1 MRALRRMAVF
11 ETNPNS
17 RNEELMTKTTSNFRT
32 LLLAS
37 TALVA
42 AGFVST
48 ASAQS
53 TVDAS
58 DGSMS
63 VSAALAGFVSATSQ
77 IADGTN
83 IDADV
88 AASESQIDKT
98 DGTDI
103 DGAQTIFGE
112 SATAE
117 ARLNQGT
124 NTLTISAPAD
134 DGSGTFTGSTGI
146 NDAGTLASI
155 DATSGIVS
163 VQDLNAASLTGDGNG
178 VTVGV
183 TADTGA
189 TGAGV
194 NFTVAL
200 DSPIVS
206 GDVTNSG
213 NEAVADALANDVVN
227 TLSVTGAGTGTFN
240 SPAAIANLQTVNPG
254 ATADSS
260 LAVTAGA
267 YGNVTVAIEDNATP
281 DSSAISGDITLDQNT
296 VASRAAVN
304 TSVNDLFAGTAD
316 NPAQGVLTGD
326 LRSTDVETN
335 GTIGGFIADFG
346 VANLQMINEGAAD
359 GDNISITATTEG
371 IVAVGVDAA
380 AASAAISSKNIVL
393 RNNAILS
400 DAAGNT
406 ATNRGIATTS
416 GINGVSVGV
425 ASLQEFAGTDGAD
438 DVVATTT
445 LGTVSFGSGVTGT
458 PASGGTL
465 TGVDLTLS
473 DNQIGAAASGNEATN
488 VAAVTS
494 TGIEGSQSYVA
505 GRQVATEVG
514 VSAINT
520 AANIVANVES
530 SDNASNLILNNNA
543 VFSTAALNTQTNVL
557 QNVGSSN
564 LGTSTMV
571 STSQQEIIGGSSTAA
586 ITSATLAAIGSATS
600 VGASTLTG
608 NTVLA
613 SATGN
618 VSTTSIT
625 NRNSGG
631 FSFTR

>member
-1 MRALRRMAVF
+1 MRNTNNSLRNA
-11 ETNPNS
+11 
-17 RNEELMTKTTSNFRT
+17 
-32 LLLAS
+32 LLAG

-42 AGFVST
+42 VSIANT
-48 ASAQS
+48 ASAQT

-58 DGSMS
+58 DGTIS

-77 IADGTN
+77 IADATSV
-83 IDADV
+83 DADV
-88 AASESQIDKT
+88 TASDSQIDQT
-98 DGTDI
+98 DTTDI
-103 DGAQTIFGE
+103 DTNQTIFGE
-112 SATAE
+112 AATAE

-134 DGSGTFTGSTGI
+134 DGVGTFTGSTGI
-146 NDAGTLASI
+146 ATTVASI
-155 DATSGIVS
+155 NATSGIVS
-163 VQDLNAASLTGDGNG
+163 GQDLNADSLATDANA

-183 TADTGA
+183 TADAGA

-194 NFTVAL
+194 GFTITL
-200 DSPIVS
+200 DAPIVS

-240 SPAAIANLQTVNPG
+240 SPAAIANLQTVSPG

-267 YGNVTVAIEDNATP
+267 YGDVTVDISDIANN
-281 DSSAISGDITLDQNT
+281 SAISGDITLDQNT

-316 NPAQGVLTGD
+316 NPVQGVLTGS
-326 LRSTDVETN
+326 LSSAAVETN
-335 GTIGGFIADFG
+335 GTIGAFVADFG
-346 VANLQMINEGAAD
+346 VANLQMINEGSAD

-380 AASAAISSKNIVL
+380 AAITLGNIVL
-393 RNNAILS
+393 RNNSILS
-400 DAAGNT
+400 EAGGNT

-425 ASLQEFAGTDGAD
+425 ASLQEFEGEKGVD

-445 LGTVSFGSGVTGT
+445 LGTVSFGSGVTAN
-458 PASGGTL
+458 PATGGGL
-465 TGVDLTLS
+465 TGVDVTLS
-473 DNQIGAAASGNEATN
+473 DNQIGAAASGNQATN

-520 AANIVANVES
+520 AANIVANVET

-543 VFSTAALNTQTNVL
+543 VFSMAALNTQNNVL
-557 QNVGSSN
+557 QNTGSSN

-571 STSQQEIIGGSSTAA
+571 STSQQEVIGGSSTAA
-586 ITSATLAAIGSATS
+586 ITLANIAAIGSATS
-600 VGASTLTG
+600 VATSTITG

-625 NRNSGG
+625 NRSSGG
-631 FSFTR
+631 FSFKR

>member
-48 ASAQS
+48 ASANDS
-53 TVDAS
+53 TITIGTGVISVD
-58 DGSMS
+58 
-63 VSAALAGFVSATSQ
+63 AALAGFVSATSQ

-88 AASESQIDKT
+88 AASESQFDKT

-124 NTLTISAPAD
+124 NTLTVSAP
-134 DGSGTFTGSTGI
+134 DGTGLSGSTDI
-146 NDAGTLASI
+146 STTAVAI
-155 DATSGIVS
+155 DAASGILSQQELVNS
-163 VQDLNAASLTGDGNG
+163 AATGGD
-178 VTVGV
+178 V
-183 TADTGA
+183 TADTGTA
-189 TGAGV
+189 TG
-194 NFTVAL
+194 TVGFNIDL
-200 DSPIVS
+200 DAPIVS

-213 NEAVADALANDVVN
+213 NVAVADALANDVVN
-227 TLSVTGAGTGTFN
+227 TLSVTGAGTGSFS
-240 SPAAIANLQTVNPG
+240 SPAAIANLQSVATH
-254 ATADSS
+254 ATATGGLS
-260 LAVTAGA
+260 VTATTFGD
-267 YGNVTVAIEDNATP
+267 VTVEITDTAA
-281 DSSAISGDITLDQNT
+281 SSAISGDITLDQNT
-296 VASRAAVN
+296 VASRAAAN
-304 TSVNDLFAGTAD
+304 TAVNDLFAGTAD
-316 NPAQGVLTGD
+316 NPAQGKLTGD
-326 LRSTDVETN
+326 LGSAAVETT
-335 GTIGGFIADFG
+335 GVIGAFVADFG
-346 VANLQMINEGAAD
+346 VANLQTISEGAAT
-359 GDNISITATTEG
+359 GNVSITADTTG
-371 IVAVGVDAA
+371 VVAVGVDAA
-380 AASAAISSKNIVL
+380 VTPPASAAISSDNIVL

-425 ASLQEFAGTDGAD
+425 ASLQEFTGGAGVDE
-438 DVVATTT
+438 VVATTAR
-445 LGTVSFGSGVTGT
+445 GTVSFGNGVSGT
-458 PASGGTL
+458 PTTAGGSL
-465 TGVDLTLS
+465 TGVDVTLS

-494 TGIEGSQSYVA
+494 TGIEGSQSFVA
-505 GRQVATEVG
+505 GRQVATDVG
-514 VSAINT
+514 IKALNS

-530 SDNASNLILNNNA
+530 SDTASNLILNNND

-557 QNVGSSN
+557 QNTGSSN

-571 STSQQEIIGGSSTAA
+571 STSQQEISGGSSTAT
-586 ITSATLAAIGSATS
+586 ITLANIAAMGSATS

-625 NRNSGG
+625 NRTSGG
-631 FSFTR
+631 FSFSR

>member
-1 MRALRRMAVF
+1 MRNTKNSLRSA
-11 ETNPNS
+11 
-17 RNEELMTKTTSNFRT
+17 
-32 LLLAS
+32 LLAG

-42 AGFVST
+42 VSIGNV

-53 TVDAS
+53 TIDAS
-58 DGSMS
+58 DGTMS
-63 VSAALAGFVSATSQ
+63 VSDALAGFVSATSQ
-77 IADGTN
+77 IADGTSV
-83 IDADV
+83 DADV
-88 AASESQIDKT
+88 TASDSQIDQT
-98 DGTDI
+98 DDTDI
-103 DGAQTIFGE
+103 DTNQTIFGE
-112 SATAE
+112 SATAQ

-134 DGSGTFTGSTGI
+134 DGAGTFTGSTGI
-146 NDAGTLASI
+146 NDGGTLASI

-163 VQDLNAASLTGDGNG
+163 VQDLNAASLASDGGG

-183 TADTGA
+183 TADTGG

-267 YGNVTVAIEDNATP
+267 YGNVTVAIEDNTTP
-281 DSSAISGDITLDQNT
+281 DTSAISGDITLDQNT

-326 LRSTDVETN
+326 LTSIAVETN

-380 AASAAISSKNIVL
+380 AASAAISSENIVL

-425 ASLQEFAGTDGAD
+425 ASLQEFAGADGAD
-438 DVVATTT
+438 DVVARTT

-458 PASGGTL
+458 PGSGGTL
-465 TGVDLTLS
+465 AGVDLTLS

-530 SDNASNLILNNNA
+530 SDNASNLILNNNV

-600 VGASTLTG
+600 VAASTLTG